1 MNMSTI
7 YKYIESNKDG
17 SLMITHSG
25 LKLPETSNRL
35 FLSDSDYD
43 QYKIHIKYI
52 DCCFLNENK
61 KLEVD
66 SVKVLSKKLQ
76 RLTFDIDDKVGKL
89 RKLVQEASMLD
100 NKEVAKEIAG
110 VIKSMN
116 SFLSKS
122 DFSNITDI
130 NDIEQITCPE
140 LNINYD
146 KYFSDKIYGI

>member
-1 MNMSTI
+1 MSTI

-25 LKLPETSNRL
+25 LKLPETSNRF
-35 FLSDSDYD
+35 FLSDSDYK
-43 QYKIHIKYI
+43 QYKLHIKYI
-52 DCCFLNENK
+52 ACCSLDKNK
-61 KLEVD
+61 QLEVD
-66 SVKVLSKKLQ
+66 HVKVLSKKLQ
-76 RLTFDIDDKVGKL
+76 RLTFDIDDKTAEL
-89 RKLVQEASMLD
+89 RKLVQEAAMFD

-116 SFLSKS
+116 SFLSES
-122 DFSNITDI
+122 DFSNVTDI

-140 LNINYD
+140 LNIDYA

>member
-1 MNMSTI
+1 MSDI
-7 YKYIESNKDG
+7 YKYIETADDG
-17 SLMITHSG
+17 SLMFTESG
-25 LKLPETSNRL
+25 LKLPETSNRF

-52 DCCFLNENK
+52 DCCHFDKNK

-66 SVKVLSKKLQ
+66 SVKVLSKKLR
-76 RLTFDIDDKVGKL
+76 RLTFDIDDKTAEL
-89 RKLVQEASMLD
+89 RKLVQEAAMFD

-110 VIKSMN
+110 IIKSMRT
-116 SFLSKS
+116 FLNES
-122 DFSNITDI
+122 DFSNVADI

-140 LNINYD
+140 LNIDYA